1 MLSTINRA
9 MLPAGAAEMN
19 LKMREMAFEILV
31 DTLGYKLFGIR
42 EECGDR
48 GFFGKEF
55 NDGIVFPR
63 ILAIFRVAAGV
74 REGTTVEDETAAV
87 ATWIVR
93 NALLIAEAPHTDGE
107 GGRKDR
113 GCRGAVGNGAPHAL

>member
-74 REGTTVEDETAAV
+74 REGPTVEDETAAV
-87 ATWIVR
+87 ATGIVWKT
-93 NALLIAEAPHTDGE
+93 LFVAEAAHTDGE